1 MLPDHV
7 LHGGSTEAINGQQ
20 KYLTRTNTYK
30 CYKTRKLLLK
40 NVLAKSFFSLMKE
53 VNISESVANVLKL
66 TTDGKG
72 GSGRKKTN

>member
-1 MLPDHV
+1 MRDTATEKEFDFVLQMLPDHV

-40 NVLAKSFFSLMKE
+40 NVLAKSFFSVMK
-53 VNISESVANVLKL
+53 
-66 TTDGKG
+66 
-72 GSGRKKTN
+72 